1 MWDACDFGSYAAQVR
16 LDRIRSSRVL
26 RSFVHSGVRGARPF
40 FFLCVYLLLPFP
52 SRSIVSVTFLD
63 LGFAGTG
70 AS

>member
-40 FFLCVYLLLPFP
+40 FFVCVSPSSLSLSFDRLCDLP
-52 SRSIVSVTFLD
+52 
-63 LGFAGTG
+63 
-70 AS
+70 